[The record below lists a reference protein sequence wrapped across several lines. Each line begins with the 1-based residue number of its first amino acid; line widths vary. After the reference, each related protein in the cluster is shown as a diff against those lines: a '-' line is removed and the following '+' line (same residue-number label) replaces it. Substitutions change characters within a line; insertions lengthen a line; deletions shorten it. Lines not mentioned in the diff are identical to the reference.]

1 MATVNISFGGNAT
14 KRSMSM
20 FAKSTSPRMIER
32 RVTATSEIR
41 RKFSAFFQ
49 KRSRRFTFSASDLDL
64 PLCTH
69 RTLGIENLTDLTEFS
84 RKEVQLLYREFKE
97 ETHTGGISLEDFK
110 QIFAKM
116 FPNGDPAKFAELI
129 FNTFELDKNGI
140 LTFDGFLISFSI
152 LLRGNMEE
160 KFAWIFKLYDTDKD
174 GVLTKRDIK
183 NVVRSVYDFTSSQQ
197 QPPVT
202 EMEIDEHADDVFNK
216 MDGDRNGI
224 VTCNEFINFCRR
236 DDFISQNLKRF
247 SQSGDDNIPNSG
259 ETSYCRFGMLKNAIP
274 P

>member
-1 MATVNISFGGNAT
+1 MAGF
-14 KRSMSM
+14 
-20 FAKSTSPRMIER
+20 IE
-32 RVTATSEIR
+32 TALSSYT
-41 RKFSAFFQ
+41 RKFCKGA
-49 KRSRRFTFSASDLDL
+49 FSASDLDL

-202 EMEIDEHADDVFNK
+202 EMEIDEHADDK

-259 ETSYCRFGMLKNAIP
+259 ETSYCRFGMLKNVIP

>member
-14 KRSMSM
+14 KRSMSL
-20 FAKSTSPRMIER
+20 FAKPTAPRMIER
-32 RVTATSEIR
+32 RVTATAEIR

-97 ETHTGGISLEDFK
+97 ETNTGGISLEDFK

-152 LLRGNMEE
+152 LLRGNLEE

-202 EMEIDEHADDVFNK
+202 EMEIDEHADDK

-247 SQSGDDNIPNSG
+247 SQSDDENIPNA
-259 ETSYCRFGMLKNAIP
+259 EVTAVFGMLKNAIP
-274 P
+274 L